1 MTKHQTID
9 ATEGRFA
16 LDSLS
21 LSPMNPRQHVPED
34 EIAELAESIRTA
46 GLIQNMAGIED
57 GQGGVQIVAGGRR
70 LRALQYLAQH
80 YPESGAKNPDLSH
93 PTVKIAPDQ
102 TTAQAWA
109 VAENAARRNLHP
121 ADEIRAYG
129 KMERSGA
136 TPAVIARAF
145 AVTEKH
151 VYRRLALAG
160 LPEAVIDALAAN
172 EISLGMAACFTV
184 STDEKR
190 SLEVLDDC
198 RGRNLSDYQIKKAL
212 KPDSVRDTDRRAVFV
227 GLETYEAEGG
237 RISGDLFADETL
249 LDDPDI
255 LNAVFTAKL
264 DEAAKERAAEGWKWA
279 ETTAEPYV
287 PYYQIDDAK
296 MARLYREEGV
306 LSPEQA
312 ERYDELMELSDRDA
326 TDEAGDD
333 ELLALQAILD
343 GTFSDEQRA
352 HSGVIVYVDQRGNL
366 QAIEGLVKKEDKA
379 AAIEAGLIQPSRH
392 ATEDDAPKSPIS
404 AKLADD
410 LARVATGA
418 RQHAML
424 RDPELILSLLAYQMT
439 GKMGYRRAL
448 GLREDE
454 VPNFPTTEAEG
465 YTLDKRLT
473 TPADRPSDPF
483 NSDLAK
489 GFRAFRKRGQDHVMA
504 ELTRHL
510 AALISVGDEK
520 LGALVDKETGTDIR
534 EVWTPTAAN
543 FFNRVGGPY
552 LNALWCELLDLS
564 EDHPTAT
571 SFAKLKKGE
580 KADRLEKLF
589 ADAETREAFGVTE
602 AQGERIAKWLPEGMA

>member
-46 GLIQNMAGIED
+46 GLIQNMAGVED

-80 YPESGAKNPDLSH
+80 YPESGAKNPDLTH

-129 KMERSGA
+129 KMEQGGA

-160 LPEAVIDALAAN
+160 LPDAVIDALAGN
-172 EISLGMAACFTV
+172 EISLGMAACFTI
-184 STDEKR
+184 STDEAR
-190 SLEVLDDC
+190 TLEVLEEC
-198 RGRNLSDYQIKKAL
+198 RGRNLSDYRIKQAL
-212 KPDSVRDTDRRAVFV
+212 KPESIRDTDRRVIFV
-227 GLETYEAEGG
+227 GLDAYKAEGG

-249 LDDPDI
+249 LDDPGI
-255 LNAVFTAKL
+255 LDAVFTAKL
-264 DEAAKERAAEGWKWA
+264 NEAAQERTADGWKWA
-279 ETTAEPYV
+279 EATADPYIGCF
-287 PYYQIDDAK
+287 QIEDAK
-296 MARLYREEGV
+296 MARLYREDGV
-306 LSPEQA
+306 LTPDQS
-312 ERYDELMELSDRDA
+312 ERYDELAELSTRDEL
-326 TDEAGDD
+326 DEAGDA
-333 ELLALQAILD
+333 ELLELHAILE
-343 GTFSDEQRA
+343 GTFTDEQRA
-352 HSGVIVYVDQRGNL
+352 HSGVIVYVDQRGEL
-366 QAIEGLVKKEDKA
+366 RSTEGLVRKEHKA
-379 AAIEAGLIQPSRH
+379 AAIKAGLIHPSRH
-392 ATEDDAPKSPIS
+392 TTEDDAPKSPIS

-410 LARVATGA
+410 LTRVATGA

-489 GFRAFRKRGQDHVMA
+489 GFRAFRKRGQDHIMA

-520 LGALVDKETGTDIR
+520 LGALVDKEAGTDIR

-543 FFNRVGGPY
+543 FFSRVGGPY

-589 ADAETREAFGVTE
+589 TDAERRETVSVTE
-602 AQGERIAKWLPEGMA
+602 AQAERIAKWLPEGMA

>member
-264 DEAAKERAAEGWKWA
+264 G
-279 ETTAEPYV
+279 TT
-287 PYYQIDDAK
+287 
-296 MARLYREEGV
+296 
-306 LSPEQA
+306 SPCF
-312 ERYDELMELSDRDA
+312 
-326 TDEAGDD
+326 
-333 ELLALQAILD
+333 LALNVR
-343 GTFSDEQRA
+343 T
-352 HSGVIVYVDQRGNL
+352 
-366 QAIEGLVKKEDKA
+366 
-379 AAIEAGLIQPSRH
+379 
-392 ATEDDAPKSPIS
+392 
-404 AKLADD
+404 
-410 LARVATGA
+410 
-418 RQHAML
+418 
-424 RDPELILSLLAYQMT
+424 
-439 GKMGYRRAL
+439 
-448 GLREDE
+448 
-454 VPNFPTTEAEG
+454 
-465 YTLDKRLT
+465 
-473 TPADRPSDPF
+473 
-483 NSDLAK
+483 
-489 GFRAFRKRGQDHVMA
+489 
-504 ELTRHL
+504 
-510 AALISVGDEK
+510 
-520 LGALVDKETGTDIR
+520 
-534 EVWTPTAAN
+534 
-543 FFNRVGGPY
+543 
-552 LNALWCELLDLS
+552 
-564 EDHPTAT
+564 
-571 SFAKLKKGE
+571 
-580 KADRLEKLF
+580 
-589 ADAETREAFGVTE
+589 
-602 AQGERIAKWLPEGMA
+602 